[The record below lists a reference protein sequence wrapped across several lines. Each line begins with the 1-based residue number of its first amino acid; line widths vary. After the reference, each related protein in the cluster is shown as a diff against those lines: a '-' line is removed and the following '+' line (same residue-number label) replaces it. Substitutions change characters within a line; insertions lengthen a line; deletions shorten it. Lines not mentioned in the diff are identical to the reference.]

1 MVNIKSPNSNSGNG
15 AGLSGK
21 TLQGFPHGEIAMGI
35 VPGTYCFDDFDKFE
49 SMAASG
55 AQNGY
60 YVLLDG
66 SAALDLTNEVGGV
79 IELDLSADD
88 EDALIITGEGTAGFC
103 QIASDVSARE
113 DLFFEARVKPIDESN
128 IEFFVGLTTPQQT
141 TVIAATDDTL
151 VDVTLIGFHGKSD
164 GTIDVVLNDPA
175 GATTTT
181 TTTATQTDDTW
192 MKLAIRFSTNDAGS
206 GRLEFMI
213 DGDVV
218 VKYSDLT
225 NSVNGISTSVDQD
238 VALCGTINVTAS
250 GAATEFEI
258 DHLAYGYEGCN
269 E

>member
-128 IEFFVGLTTPQQT
+128 IEFFVGLTTR
-141 TVIAATDDTL
+141 
-151 VDVTLIGFHGKSD
+151 
-164 GTIDVVLNDPA
+164 VVA
-175 GATTTT
+175 G
-181 TTTATQTDDTW
+181 
-192 MKLAIRFSTNDAGS
+192 
-206 GRLEFMI
+206 
-213 DGDVV
+213 
-218 VKYSDLT
+218 
-225 NSVNGISTSVDQD
+225 
-238 VALCGTINVTAS
+238 
-250 GAATEFEI
+250 
-258 DHLAYGYEGCN
+258 
-269 E
+269 